1 MIASALSLEPSFDP
15 AFSNSLMSLTA
26 SVLEDLDSTTL
37 LAEAL
42 MSAMSREGMTKSL
55 MRLRDVLDLLIV
67 SIIDAI
73 SLLKAT
79 YCESALSLCSI
90 ISFFLLSCSFNERIY
105 LSSSDSRLDILLSLS
120 SRF

>member
-1 MIASALSLEPSFDP
+1 
-15 AFSNSLMSLTA
+15 MSLTA

-55 MRLRDVLDLLIV
+55 MRLRDALDLLIV

-79 YCESALSLCSI
+79 YCEKALSLC
-90 ISFFLLSCSFNERIY
+90 
-105 LSSSDSRLDILLSLS
+105 
-120 SRF
+120 

>member
-1 MIASALSLEPSFDP
+1 MEPSFDP
-15 AFSNSLMSLTA
+15 AFSNSLISLTA
-26 SVLEDLDSTTL
+26 SVLEDLDSITL

-55 MRLRDVLDLLIV
+55 MRFLDALDLLIV
-67 SIIDAI
+67 SIMEAI
-73 SLLKAT
+73 SLLKAN

-90 ISFFLLSCSFNERIY
+90 IPFFLLSCSFNERIY